1 MYLSDFGIA
10 TAGYFEAEKNE
21 RYALHIDG
29 DKDDEAVA
37 GKDDKLK
44 AMIASDPEKVM
55 EFFSG
60 LAQNLYT
67 DLYSKM
73 GSSSLSSIYK
83 VYNDKELANEQKDWE
98 KKVSDLE
105 EKLKDIE
112 DKYYKKFASMEKLLS
127 SINSKQSAV
136 GSYFGQ

>member
-1 MYLSDFGIA
+1 
-10 TAGYFEAEKNE
+10 
-21 RYALHIDG
+21 
-29 DKDDEAVA
+29 
-37 GKDDKLK
+37 
-44 AMIASDPEKVM
+44 MIASDPDKVM
-55 EFFSG
+55 EFFTG
-60 LAQNLYT
+60 FANNLYN

-83 VYNDKELANEQKDWE
+83 VYNDKELATEQKDWE

-105 EKLKDIE
+105 QKLKDIE